1 MAWRLLS
8 PVMGARAGRL
18 THSRLIGIEIGMAQN
33 EQVSE
38 GIAANQKKGSS
49 KMVMVMGVAMLAM
62 AGVCAYVLLGP
73 RAAPPA
79 SATEEPKVALS
90 KQEQY
95 LPLDPP
101 FVVNFKDD
109 QSMRFLQVGVSLM
122 SHDAAALAAAKDA
135 DPVIRNALVMLF
147 SSQDYSI
154 LSDAAGKE
162 KLQAQ
167 ALEAVRKILEK
178 RLGRPGVEALYFT
191 SFVMQ

>member
-1 MAWRLLS
+1 
-8 PVMGARAGRL
+8 
-18 THSRLIGIEIGMAQN
+18 MAQN
-33 EQVSE
+33 EQTE
-38 GIAANQKKGSS
+38 NTAPAGKKGAN
-49 KMVMVMGVAMLAM
+49 KVVIVMGVAMLAM
-62 AGVCAYVLLGP
+62 AGVSGYLVLQARGSHG
-73 RAAPPA
+73 A
-79 SATEEPKVALS
+79 SATPDEPKVVMS
-90 KQEQY
+90 QQEQY

-147 SSQDYSI
+147 SSQDYAI
-154 LSDAAGKE
+154 LSDAAGKQ

-167 ALEAVRKILEK
+167 ALDAVRKIIEK
-178 RLGRPGVEALYFT
+178 RLGRPGVEGLYFT

>member
-1 MAWRLLS
+1 
-8 PVMGARAGRL
+8 
-18 THSRLIGIEIGMAQN
+18 MAQN
-33 EQVSE
+33 EQ
-38 GIAANQKKGSS
+38 GIEVPAAAATKRSS
-49 KMVMVMGVAMLAM
+49 PMVWVMAVAVLAM
-62 AGVCAYVLLGP
+62 AGVCAYLLMGQ
-73 RAAPPA
+73 RHQRTGEGAG
-79 SATEEPKVALS
+79 PKVAES

-101 FVVNFKDD
+101 FVVNFRDD

-135 DPVIRNALVMLF
+135 EPVIRNALVMLF
-147 SSQDYSI
+147 SSQDYAI
-154 LSDAAGKE
+154 LSDSAGKQ

-167 ALEAVRKILEK
+167 ALAAVRKIVGD

>member
-1 MAWRLLS
+1 
-8 PVMGARAGRL
+8 
-18 THSRLIGIEIGMAQN
+18 MAQN
-33 EQVSE
+33 EQVTEAPVS
-38 GIAANQKKGSS
+38 IAKKGSS
-49 KMVMVMGVAMLAM
+49 KTVVIMGVALLAM
-62 AGVCAYVLLGP
+62 AGVCAYVLLGT
-73 RAAPPA
+73 RGAQGAAG
-79 SATEEPKVALS
+79 ATDDAKVVMS

-95 LPLDPP
+95 LPMDPP
-101 FVVNFKDD
+101 FVVNFRDD

-154 LSDAAGKE
+154 LSDAAGKQ

-167 ALEAVRKILEK
+167 ALAAVRKIVGD
-178 RLGRPGVEALYFT
+178 RLGRPGIEALYFT

>member
-1 MAWRLLS
+1 
-8 PVMGARAGRL
+8 
-18 THSRLIGIEIGMAQN
+18 MAQN
-33 EQVSE
+33 EQGFE
-38 GIAANQKKGSS
+38 APAAAATKRSS
-49 KMVMVMGVAMLAM
+49 PLIWVMALAVLAM
-62 AGVCAYVLLGP
+62 AGVCAYVLMGQ
-73 RAAPPA
+73 RHQ
-79 SATEEPKVALS
+79 ATAEGAEPKVAES

-101 FVVNFKDD
+101 FVVNFRDD

-135 DPVIRNALVMLF
+135 EPVIRNALVMLF
-147 SSQDYSI
+147 SSQDYTI
-154 LSDAAGKE
+154 LSDSAGKQ

-167 ALEAVRKILEK
+167 ALAAVRKIVGD

>member
-1 MAWRLLS
+1 
-8 PVMGARAGRL
+8 
-18 THSRLIGIEIGMAQN
+18 MAQN
-33 EQVSE
+33 EQAE
-38 GIAANQKKGSS
+38 TTAGTPKKGSN
-49 KMVMVMGVAMLAM
+49 KVVIIMGVAMVAM
-62 AGVCAYVLLGP
+62 AGVSGYLVMNARSAHGG
-73 RAAPPA
+73 AP
-79 SATEEPKVALS
+79 EEPKVVMS

-95 LPLDPP
+95 LTMDPP

-147 SSQDYSI
+147 SSQDYTI
-154 LSDAAGKE
+154 LSDAAGKQ

-167 ALEAVRKILEK
+167 ALDAVRKILEK

>member
-1 MAWRLLS
+1 
-8 PVMGARAGRL
+8 
-18 THSRLIGIEIGMAQN
+18 MAQN
-33 EQVSE
+33 EQTE
-38 GIAANQKKGSS
+38 NAAAGPKKGSS
-49 KMVMVMGVAMLAM
+49 KVVMIMGVAMVAM
-62 AGVCAYVLLGP
+62 AG
-73 RAAPPA
+73 A
-79 SATEEPKVALS
+79 SGYLVMNARKAHGAEADEPKVVMS

-95 LPLDPP
+95 LTLDPP

-122 SHDAAALAAAKDA
+122 SHDAAALAAAKEA

-147 SSQDYSI
+147 SSQDYTI
-154 LSDAAGKE
+154 LSDAAGKQ

-167 ALEAVRKILEK
+167 ALADVRKILEK

>member
-1 MAWRLLS
+1 
-8 PVMGARAGRL
+8 
-18 THSRLIGIEIGMAQN
+18 MAQN
-33 EQVSE
+33 EQAEST
-38 GIAANQKKGSS
+38 AAAPKKGTN
-49 KMVMVMGVAMLAM
+49 KAIIFMGVAMLAM
-62 AGVCAYVLLGP
+62 AGVSGYLVMNA
-73 RAAPPA
+73 RN
-79 SATEEPKVALS
+79 SAHANEPEEPKVVLS

-95 LPLDPP
+95 LTLDPP

-147 SSQDYSI
+147 SSQDYTI
-154 LSDAAGKE
+154 LSDAAGKQ

-167 ALEAVRKILEK
+167 ALDAVRKILEK

>member
-1 MAWRLLS
+1 
-8 PVMGARAGRL
+8 VAGRYRQL
-18 THSRLIGIEIGMAQN
+18 TDDEIGMAQN
-33 EQVSE
+33 EQTTETTPPPVNTGVPRSV
-38 GIAANQKKGSS
+38 I
-49 KMVMVMGVAMLAM
+49 VMGVALVVM
-62 AGVCAYVLLGP
+62 AGVSAYALLGT
-73 RAAPPA
+73 RHAPHE
-79 SATEEPKVALS
+79 EEPKVVLS

-95 LPLDPP
+95 LALDPP

-122 SHDAAALAAAKDA
+122 SHDSAALAVAKDA

-147 SSQDYSI
+147 SSQDYTI
-154 LSDAAGKE
+154 LSDAAGKQ

-167 ALEAVRKILEK
+167 ALDAVRKIVET

>member
-1 MAWRLLS
+1 
-8 PVMGARAGRL
+8 
-18 THSRLIGIEIGMAQN
+18 MAQN
-33 EQVSE
+33 EQVNE
-38 GIAANQKKGSS
+38 TTAQPIKKGSS
-49 KMVMVMGVAMLAM
+49 KTVMFMGVALLAL
-62 AGVCAYVLLGP
+62 AGACAYLLMGQHANHGNGP
-73 RAAPPA
+73 
-79 SATEEPKVALS
+79 EEPKIVMS

-95 LPLDPP
+95 VPLDPP

-122 SHDAAALAAAKDA
+122 SHDTAALAAAKDA

-147 SSQDYSI
+147 SSQDYTI
-154 LSDAAGKE
+154 LSDAAGKQ

-167 ALEAVRKILEK
+167 ALAAVQKIVEK

>member
-1 MAWRLLS
+1 
-8 PVMGARAGRL
+8 
-18 THSRLIGIEIGMAQN
+18 MAQN
-33 EQVSE
+33 EQAEST
-38 GIAANQKKGSS
+38 AAAPKKGSN
-49 KMVMVMGVAMLAM
+49 KVVMIMGVALLAM
-62 AGVCAYVLLGP
+62 AGVTGYLVMGARNG
-73 RAAPPA
+73 AHGAEGA
-79 SATEEPKVALS
+79 DEPKVALS

-95 LPLDPP
+95 LTMDPP

-122 SHDAAALAAAKDA
+122 SHDAAALAAAKEA

-154 LSDAAGKE
+154 LSDAAGKQ

-167 ALEAVRKILEK
+167 ALDAVRKILEK

>member
-1 MAWRLLS
+1 MAQNEQAESTAAAPKKGSNKVVMIMGVALLAMAGVTGYL
-8 PVMGARAGRL
+8 VMGARAHG
-18 THSRLIGIEIGMAQN
+18 G
-33 EQVSE
+33 E
-38 GIAANQKKGSS
+38 GAD
-49 KMVMVMGVAMLAM
+49 
-62 AGVCAYVLLGP
+62 
-73 RAAPPA
+73 
-79 SATEEPKVALS
+79 EPKVVLS

-95 LPLDPP
+95 LTMDPP

-122 SHDAAALAAAKDA
+122 SHDAAALAAAKEA

-154 LSDAAGKE
+154 LSDAAGKQ

-167 ALEAVRKILEK
+167 ALDAVRKILEK

>member
-1 MAWRLLS
+1 
-8 PVMGARAGRL
+8 
-18 THSRLIGIEIGMAQN
+18 MAQN
-33 EQVSE
+33 EQAESTTP
-38 GIAANQKKGSS
+38 APKKGPN
-49 KMVMVMGVAMLAM
+49 KLVMIMGVALLAM
-62 AGVCAYVLLGP
+62 AGVTGYLVFGKSSSAHTA
-73 RAAPPA
+73 AAP
-79 SATEEPKVALS
+79 EEPKVALS

-95 LPLDPP
+95 LTLDPP

-122 SHDAAALAAAKDA
+122 SHDAAALAAAKEA
-135 DPVIRNALVMLF
+135 DPVIRNALVLLF

-154 LSDAAGKE
+154 LSDAAGKQ

-167 ALEAVRKILEK
+167 ALDAVRKIIEK

>member
-1 MAWRLLS
+1 
-8 PVMGARAGRL
+8 
-18 THSRLIGIEIGMAQN
+18 MAQN
-33 EQVSE
+33 EQGAEVMAATGKRSSPMVLIM
-38 GIAANQKKGSS
+38 GIAL
-49 KMVMVMGVAMLAM
+49 LAM
-62 AGVCAYVLLGP
+62 AGVCAWLVLGQ
-73 RAAPPA
+73 RHQGAAA
-79 SATEEPKVALS
+79 EEPKVVMS

-122 SHDAAALAAAKDA
+122 SHDAASLAAAKDA
-135 DPVIRNALVMLF
+135 EPVIRNALVMLF
-147 SSQDYSI
+147 SSQDYTI
-154 LSDAAGKE
+154 LSDAVGKQ

-167 ALEAVRKILEK
+167 ALASVRKIVND

>member
-1 MAWRLLS
+1 
-8 PVMGARAGRL
+8 
-18 THSRLIGIEIGMAQN
+18 MAQN

-38 GIAANQKKGSS
+38 APAPVGRKGLS
-49 KMVMVMGVAMLAM
+49 KTVIIMGVALLAM
-62 AGVCAYVLLGP
+62 AGVCGYVLFGARGAHGP
-73 RAAPPA
+73 AAAP
-79 SATEEPKVALS
+79 EEPRVAMS
-90 KQEQY
+90 KQELY

-101 FVVNFKDD
+101 FVVNFRDD

-147 SSQDYSI
+147 SSQEYSI
-154 LSDAAGKE
+154 LSDAAGKQ

-167 ALEAVRKILEK
+167 ALAAVRKIVGD
-178 RLGRPGVEALYFT
+178 RIGRPGVEALYFT

>member
-1 MAWRLLS
+1 
-8 PVMGARAGRL
+8 
-18 THSRLIGIEIGMAQN
+18 MAQN
-33 EQVSE
+33 EQAE
-38 GIAANQKKGSS
+38 NAAAGGKKGPN
-49 KMVMVMGVAMLAM
+49 KVVIVMGVAMLAM
-62 AGVCAYVLLGP
+62 AGVSGYLVMQSRGSHGSS
-73 RAAPPA
+73 AAPEA
-79 SATEEPKVALS
+79 PKVVMS
-90 KQEQY
+90 QQEQY
-95 LPLDPP
+95 LPMDPP

-147 SSQDYSI
+147 SSQDYTI
-154 LSDAAGKE
+154 LSDAAGKQ

-167 ALEAVRKILEK
+167 ALDAVRKIIEK

>member
-1 MAWRLLS
+1 M
-8 PVMGARAGRL
+8 
-18 THSRLIGIEIGMAQN
+18 TIGIEIRMAQN
-33 EQVSE
+33 EQAE
-38 GIAANQKKGSS
+38 NTAAAPKKGSN
-49 KMVMVMGVAMLAM
+49 KVVMIMGVAMLAM
-62 AGVCAYVLLGP
+62 AGVSGYLVMNARSGAH
-73 RAAPPA
+73 AAA
-79 SATEEPKVALS
+79 SEEPKVVMS

-95 LPLDPP
+95 LTLDPP

-122 SHDAAALAAAKDA
+122 SHDAEALTAAKEA
-135 DPVIRNALVMLF
+135 DPVIRNALVLLF

-154 LSDAAGKE
+154 LSDAAGKQ

>member
-1 MAWRLLS
+1 
-8 PVMGARAGRL
+8 
-18 THSRLIGIEIGMAQN
+18 MAQN
-33 EQVSE
+33 EQAE
-38 GIAANQKKGSS
+38 NAAAAPKKGKS
-49 KMVMVMGVAMLAM
+49 KVVMIMGVAMVAM
-62 AGVCAYVLLGP
+62 AGVSGYLVMNSRNAHGS
-73 RAAPPA
+73 AP
-79 SATEEPKVALS
+79 EEPKVVMS

-95 LPLDPP
+95 LTLDPP

-147 SSQDYSI
+147 SSQDYTI
-154 LSDAAGKE
+154 LSDAAGKQ

-167 ALEAVRKILEK
+167 ALAAVRKIVEQ

-191 SFVMQ
+191 

>member
-1 MAWRLLS
+1 
-8 PVMGARAGRL
+8 
-18 THSRLIGIEIGMAQN
+18 MAQN

-38 GIAANQKKGSS
+38 NTGAPRKQGTS
-49 KMVMVMGVAMLAM
+49 KMVMVMGVGMLAM
-62 AGVCAYVLLGP
+62 AGVCAYVLLGA
-73 RAAPPA
+73 RAHEPA
-79 SATEEPKVALS
+79 EEAKVVMS
-90 KQEQY
+90 KQEQF
-95 LPLDPP
+95 LTMDPP

-147 SSQDYSI
+147 SSQDYTI
-154 LSDAAGKE
+154 LSDASGKQ

-167 ALEAVRKILEK
+167 ALDAVRKILEQ
-178 RLGRPGVEALYFT
+178 RLGRPGIEALYFT

>member
-1 MAWRLLS
+1 
-8 PVMGARAGRL
+8 
-18 THSRLIGIEIGMAQN
+18 MAQN
-33 EQVSE
+33 EQAE
-38 GIAANQKKGSS
+38 TAAAAPKKGSN
-49 KMVMVMGVAMLAM
+49 KVVIIMGLAMLAM
-62 AGVCAYVLLGP
+62 AGVSGYLVLNARNAHG
-73 RAAPPA
+73 AAA
-79 SATEEPKVALS
+79 EEPKVVLS

-95 LPLDPP
+95 LTMDPP

-147 SSQDYSI
+147 SSQDYTI
-154 LSDAAGKE
+154 LSDAAGKQ

-167 ALEAVRKILEK
+167 ALDAVRKIIEK

>member
-1 MAWRLLS
+1 
-8 PVMGARAGRL
+8 
-18 THSRLIGIEIGMAQN
+18 MAQN
-33 EQVSE
+33 EQAE
-38 GIAANQKKGSS
+38 NTTAKKGGN
-49 KMVMVMGVAMLAM
+49 KLVIIMGVAMLAM
-62 AGVCAYVLLGP
+62 AGVCGYLVMQTRSSAHGA
-73 RAAPPA
+73 AAPEA
-79 SATEEPKVALS
+79 PKVVMSA
-90 KQEQY
+90 QEQY
-95 LPLDPP
+95 LQLDPP

-147 SSQDYSI
+147 SSQDYTI
-154 LSDAAGKE
+154 LSDAAGKQ

-167 ALEAVRKILEK
+167 ALDAVRKILEK

>member
-1 MAWRLLS
+1 
-8 PVMGARAGRL
+8 
-18 THSRLIGIEIGMAQN
+18 MAQN
-33 EQVSE
+33 EQATEAPVS
-38 GIAANQKKGSS
+38 IAKKGSS
-49 KMVMVMGVAMLAM
+49 KTVVIMGVALLAM
-62 AGVCAYVLLGP
+62 AGVCAYVLLDARGGQST
-73 RAAPPA
+73 A
-79 SATEEPKVALS
+79 SAPEEPKAVMS

-95 LPLDPP
+95 LPMDPP
-101 FVVNFKDD
+101 FVVNFRDD

-154 LSDAAGKE
+154 LSDAAGKQ

-167 ALEAVRKILEK
+167 ALAAVRKIVSE
-178 RLGRPGVEALYFT
+178 RLGRPGIEALYFT

>member
-1 MAWRLLS
+1 
-8 PVMGARAGRL
+8 
-18 THSRLIGIEIGMAQN
+18 MAQN
-33 EQVSE
+33 EQAES
-38 GIAANQKKGSS
+38 AAATPKKGTN
-49 KMVMVMGVAMLAM
+49 KAIVFMGVAMLAM
-62 AGVCAYVLLGP
+62 AGVSGYLVMNARNG
-73 RAAPPA
+73 AHA
-79 SATEEPKVALS
+79 SEPEEPKVVLS

-95 LPLDPP
+95 LTLDPP

-147 SSQDYSI
+147 SSQDYTI
-154 LSDAAGKE
+154 LSDAAGKQ

-167 ALEAVRKILEK
+167 ALDAVRKILEK